1 MTLTFSEQV
10 KRGLPRP
17 VRRAAGVSLVW
28 AKRLSTWMS
37 LLASV
42 RGATQNDQRILNRSA
57 RRGVATAARDLDI
70 WRAPVALEDVTVET
84 KGVGRFRVRGDGDDL
99 YHVWPGR
106 EPAVARQIVE
116 TLRPGDVFVDG
127 GANMGFYTLL
137 ASKLVGS
144 DGRVYAVEMIPE
156 TAERLRA
163 HVADNGLTN
172 VTVIERA
179 LSAREGETVHAAM
192 PQGRWGMASI
202 VRGDSTG
209 SRDIATTTLDAILK
223 DEPRVRLIKLD
234 LEGAEPLALAG
245 ATETLRKT
253 EQLVFERAPDAAD
266 DRDLVA
272 TFVEAGLQVR
282 PLDSTNAVAIK
293 GAA

>member
-1 MTLTFSEQV
+1 
-10 KRGLPRP
+10 
-17 VRRAAGVSLVW
+17 
-28 AKRLSTWMS
+28 
-37 LLASV
+37 
-42 RGATQNDQRILNRSA
+42 
-57 RRGVATAARDLDI
+57 
-70 WRAPVALEDVTVET
+70 
-84 KGVGRFRVRGDGDDL
+84 
-99 YHVWPGR
+99 
-106 EPAVARQIVE
+106 
-116 TLRPGDVFVDG
+116 
-127 GANMGFYTLL
+127 
-137 ASKLVGS
+137 
-144 DGRVYAVEMIPE
+144 
-156 TAERLRA
+156 
-163 HVADNGLTN
+163 
-172 VTVIERA
+172 
-179 LSAREGETVHAAM
+179 M

-245 ATETLRKT
+245 AMETLRKT

-272 TFVEAGLQVR
+272 TFVDAGLQVR